1 MKTLNDKR
9 LWIAVKEKEKKN
21 RIKEHRDEL
30 NNNEHREM
38 QRAWNKYIEHFWP
51 NWSRNWKY
59 DKVLVDANGYVNRI
73 RCDIELEK
81 DYILNDNATMWLY
94 GCTREK
100 LQQRFFEI
108 TEELFN
114 S

>member
-21 RIKEHRDEL
+21 RIKQHRDEL
-30 NNNEHREM
+30 NSNEHREM
-38 QRAWNKYIEHFWP
+38 QRAWNRYINCFWT
-51 NWSRNWKY
+51 WWK
-59 DKVLVDANGYVNRI
+59 DKVLVDANWYVNRI
-73 RCDIELEK
+73 RCDYELEH
-81 DYILNDNATMWLY
+81 DYILSDNATMWLY

>member
-9 LWIAVKEKEKKN
+9 LEKANNSKEKKK
-21 RIKEHRDEL
+21 RIKEHRNEL
-30 NNNEHREM
+30 NSNDHREM
-38 QRAWNKYIEHFWP
+38 ERAWNRYINCFWR
-51 NWSRNWKY
+51 WWR
-59 DKVLVDANGYVNRI
+59 DKVLVDANWYVNRI
-73 RCDIELEK
+73 KCDIELEH
-81 DYILNDNATMWLY
+81 DYILDSNCTMWLY
-94 GCTREK
+94 GCTKEK